1 MQEDDALL
9 HSEAAFLKLTPT
21 AVEKLVAARGGD
33 TTTVFRAYDSD
44 VESEGEACDGGE
56 RQTPVR
62 YSRYPQAIA
71 ALVNFGSARFVVV
84 VETSV
89 QCAMCSVRWAVC
101 DVQCAVSNLGVI
113 RVLMC

>member
-84 VETSV
+84 VEASVRCVMCSV
-89 QCAMCSVRWAVC
+89 QCTVC
-101 DVQCAVSNLGVI
+101 DVQCAVCSWGVM
-113 RVLMC
+113 RVLVS